1 MASHQNYI
9 SFQDS
14 AIAAGR
20 ILSVIPG
27 GGRRAIEREL
37 DAAEDICRGPV
48 FGDTA
53 EEERRELLDGI
64 VSQLRRAVASDEQIS
79 GGLGTCF
86 TLLKHLE
93 RAQTSPRVVLRDL
106 QSGKHASCL
115 C

>member
-1 MASHQNYI
+1 MTSHQTHI

-37 DAAEDICRGPV
+37 DAAEEVCRGPV

-53 EEERRELLDGI
+53 EEERRELLGGI
-64 VSQLRRAVASDEQIS
+64 VSQIRQAVASEDRIG

-93 RAQTSPRVVLRDL
+93 RAQTNPRVVLRDL
-106 QSGKHASCL
+106 QPGKHASCL

>member
-1 MASHQNYI
+1 MQSHHTHI

-20 ILSVIPG
+20 ILSVIPA
-27 GGRRAIEREL
+27 GGRWAIEREL
-37 DAAEDICRGPV
+37 DNADEVCRGPV

-64 VSQLRRAVASDEQIS
+64 VSQLRQAVTSGEQLS
-79 GGLGTCF
+79 GGLGACF

-93 RAQTSPRVVLRDL
+93 RAQTNPRVALRDL